1 MAITRRRMMMNQT
14 KNFEPDPDIPD
25 AWKAIETIPEPWS
38 EIIYHAKVVGDYK
51 TRYKIGDIKVAN
63 FGDEGLTAMHLVG
76 FDCDELESGG
86 YAKMSWVPEH
96 CLKTT
101 AQWNSSDNAGG
112 YNSSKLKNH
121 VDGLISKLPKA
132 LQDNIVTV
140 KKTCR
145 LYSSTDQTVNLKLW
159 PPSRREIFGKISI
172 MGEES
177 GPIFTNP
184 PKTPRVTGDTP
195 SGGTRRSWSRSAS
208 YNTNIHASFI
218 DSGGSAR
225 GSVKEYY
232 GVLAGFSI

>member
-101 AQWNSSDNAGG
+101 AQWEDSETTGG

-145 LYSSTDQTVNLKLW
+145 LYRKYDQTVNLKLW
-159 PPSRREIFGKISI
+159 PPSYREIFGLVSRIS
-172 MGEES
+172 EES

-184 PKTPRVTGDTP
+184 PTTPRVTGDTP
-195 SGGTRRSWSRSAS
+195 SGGTKQSWSRSAS
-208 YNTNIHASFI
+208 YKTLDKAYCIDNGGAEQESVNI
-218 DSGGSAR
+218 
-225 GSVKEYY
+225 YC

>member
-96 CLKTT
+96 CLNTP
-101 AQWNSSDNAGG
+101 AQWNDLKTTGG
-112 YNSSKLKNH
+112 YKSSKLKNH
-121 VDGLISKLPKA
+121 VDGLISNLPKV

-145 LYSSTDQTVNLKLW
+145 IYGGTDQTVNLKLW
-159 PPSRREIFGKISI
+159 PPSYREIFGMGSI
-172 MGEES
+172 IGENS

-184 PKTPRVTGDTP
+184 PKNPRVTGDTP
-195 SGGTRRSWSRSAS
+195 SGSPKRSWSRSAS
-208 YNTNIHASFI
+208 YNKLKRANFIANGTSASYYA
-218 DSGGSAR
+218 DN
-225 GSVKEYY
+225 YY
-232 GVLAGFSI
+232 GVLPGFSI